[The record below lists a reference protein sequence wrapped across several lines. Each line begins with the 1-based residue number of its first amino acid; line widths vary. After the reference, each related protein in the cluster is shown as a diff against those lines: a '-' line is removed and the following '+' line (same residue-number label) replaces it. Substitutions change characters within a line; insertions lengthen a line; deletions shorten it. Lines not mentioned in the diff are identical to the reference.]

1 MTTVGYGD
9 ISSGNRPEFI
19 LNICLK
25 LAGVVLF
32 SLVQSF
38 IFHMVED
45 IKQNSQIAENKIQ

>member
-9 ISSGNRPEFI
+9 ISSHNLTEYV
-19 LNICLK
+19 LNVFLK

-38 IFHMVED
+38 ILKLVEER
-45 IKQNSQIAENKIQ
+45 KQI